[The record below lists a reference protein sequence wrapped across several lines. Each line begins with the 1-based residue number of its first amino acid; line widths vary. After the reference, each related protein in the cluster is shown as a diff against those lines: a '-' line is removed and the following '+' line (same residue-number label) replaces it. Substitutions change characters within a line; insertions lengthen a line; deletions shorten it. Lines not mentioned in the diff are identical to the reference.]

1 MRTSDIAQ
9 IYPSTI
15 ERTDEMY
22 LPTVMGKPIPVEQ
35 LTMDE
40 LRRGLC
46 QRSGGRVDACR
57 NCAAGCRWG
66 REMVRKLE
74 CGSA

>member
-1 MRTSDIAQ
+1 MRTDDIVHV
-9 IYPSTI
+9 YPSAY
-15 ERTDEMY
+15 ERTEEMY
-22 LPTVMGKPIPVEQ
+22 LPTDMGKPIPVEQ

-57 NCAAGCRWG
+57 NCAAGCRWA
-66 REMVRKLE
+66 REMVRRMDVV
-74 CGSA
+74 AD